1 MEKVI
6 SWEWKRQE
14 RRSWN
19 NLVRQNRFKTKAVKK
34 DKEGQY
40 LMLKGSVQDEDITL
54 INVYAPNI
62 GAPKY
67 ISQILTYIK
76 ETIDAD
82 RIIVGDFSSG

>member
-76 ETIDAD
+76 EAIDAD